1 MLVALDFPE
10 NLQIAFADRPD
21 RVNLAPVN
29 EGGPVAGERV
39 EMPVNGMAE
48 IEIGEAEQIEPSRDG
63 LLGARYDRV
72 ALAGKASVDRLDNH
86 HALGGGV
93 RKEPTSR
100 PQTISQLLSRAFARA
115 VTRSHRELAVEGF
128 VTHLA
133 RAGDEETVG
142 QLDELLPPA
151 ADHLAQTHT
160 SEPIQFCQI
169 EVHIPSDSTKSL
181 ADVFLIAQSRLCS
194 VRSG

>member
-1 MLVALDFPE
+1 MHVALDFPE
-10 NLQIAFADRPD
+10 NLQIAFADRRD

-48 IEIGEAEQIEPSRDG
+48 IEIGEAKQIERSRDG
-63 LLGARYDRV
+63 LLGARDDRV
-72 ALAGKASVDRLDNH
+72 ALAGKASVHRLDNRL
-86 HALGGGV
+86 ALGEGV

-100 PQTISQLLSRAFARA
+100 PQTISQPLSRAFART
-115 VTRSHRELAVEGF
+115 VTRSRCELVVEGL

-160 SEPIQFCQI
+160 AEPIQFCH
-169 EVHIPSDSTKSL
+169 VTAH
-181 ADVFLIAQSRLCS
+181 DVSR
-194 VRSG
+194 VSGA